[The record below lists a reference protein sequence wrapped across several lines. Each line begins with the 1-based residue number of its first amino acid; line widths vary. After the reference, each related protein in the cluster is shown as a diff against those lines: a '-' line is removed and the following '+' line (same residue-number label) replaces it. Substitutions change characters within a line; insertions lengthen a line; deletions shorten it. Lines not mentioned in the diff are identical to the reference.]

1 MLTVIIGVILKL
13 PMPVFA
19 AASKNFTAVG
29 AVAAAGTP
37 RGYVIPFVGLV
48 QVLPPVQATTGT
60 ALMFEAVVDSECVPV
75 VNVVEVIVRFQPPPV
90 PLGSVSV
97 SPNV

>member
-1 MLTVIIGVILKL
+1 MLTVTVGVMLKF
-13 PMPVFA
+13 PIPVFTA
-19 AASKNFTAVG
+19 ALKSFTGVG

-48 QVLPPVQATTGT
+48 QVLPLVQATVGA

-75 VNVVEVIVRFQPPPV
+75 VNVVEVIVRFQPPPF
-90 PLGSVSV
+90 PLASVTV
-97 SPNV
+97 SPIE

>member
-1 MLTVIIGVILKL
+1 MLTVIVGVILKL

-19 AASKNFTAVG
+19 VALKNFTAVG

-37 RGYVIPFVGLV
+37 RGYVTPFVGFV
-48 QVLPPVQATTGT
+48 QVLPLVHATVGA

-75 VNVVEVIVRFQPPPV
+75 VNVVEVIVSFQPPPEPV
-90 PLGSVSV
+90 ASITV
-97 SPNV
+97 SPSE